1 MTRSRVS
8 SHDEPPPN
16 AEALHARL
24 RRRRAGKEIFQMKK
38 LSRFTLVLLLISL
51 ILITP
56 FSRVYADDLPFVDV
70 KPGSWYYNALCWAYE
85 NKYVSGVDDTHFGPN
100 QPCTRAQIVTILY
113 GIAGKPEVHI
123 ENPFDDIAPKNY
135 YYNAVLW
142 AVENKITGGVSDHQ
156 FGPNQKCT
164 RAQAVT
170 FIWAYFGREVVPPEV
185 QFDDVPAGAYYY
197 DAVNWAFS
205 NGITAGT
212 EWNLFSPKTTVTRA
226 MVVVFLRAQKHV
238 LEGGTHEFQY
248 VEDVPISCTAP
259 EGKRY
264 ACECGNTK
272 TIYTGTAV
280 LGHDFCKAKL
290 ISDATEKKATVYQL
304 TCIRCGKADSV
315 GNRSLGKP
323 IFAQPFIQSNLPTHV
338 WTEDE
343 LKEGIHLSSTDGAEA
358 TITRK
363 WFGNAWCYIAHIV
376 LPKGAY
382 HHFTGV
388 NVYALTGRNNMEDYR
403 PGYQQLVQTPEAKL
417 LVTGDTRLLNDKATL
432 RGGVGYKDGISS
444 GFSCWSSIT
453 GQFGQIKNIVGKTGN
468 LSPSEL
474 TAAKVTDALCF
485 GLPYIEDGRMDMEI
499 FASELD
505 YDAST
510 YKQQNLRRQVSGMGL
525 RREGDTVH
533 IYLVACDGCT
543 YTNTDSSD
551 PFNFANDR
559 ASYGNSKRELMILMS
574 TLGVDFEINLDG
586 GWSVCMNIRNPDGS
600 VEQLNAADF
609 SLKTGWS
616 PWPARE
622 LWDFLYFK

>member
-16 AEALHARL
+16 VEALHARL
-24 RRRRAGKEIFQMKK
+24 RRRRAGKEVFQVKK

-170 FIWAYFGREVVPPEV
+170 FIWAYFGREPVEPE
-185 QFDDVPAGAYYY
+185 FRFADVPEGSYYY

-205 NGITAGT
+205 NGVTAGT
-212 EWNLFSPKTTVTRA
+212 DWNHFSPKTVVTRA
-226 MVVVFLRAQKHV
+226 MVVVFLYATKH
-238 LEGGTHEFQY
+238 LIEGEEHDFRFE
-248 VEDVPISCTAP
+248 EDVPATCTTP
-259 EGKRY
+259 EGKLCVC
-264 ACECGNTK
+264 ACGCKK
-272 TIYTGTAV
+272 TIYTGTEV

-290 ISDATEKKATVYQL
+290 IADATYTTPTIYQL
-304 TCIRCGKADSV
+304 TCIRCGKADSS
-315 GNRSLGKP
+315 GSRSLGKP
-323 IFAQPFIQSNLPTHV
+323 IFGEPLIQSKIPTHA
-338 WTEDE
+338 WTADE
-343 LKEGIHLSSTDGAEA
+343 LANGIHFTSTDGAEA
-358 TITRK
+358 TITRR
-363 WFGNAWCYIAHIV
+363 WFANAWCYITHIV
-376 LPKGAY
+376 LPAGSY
-382 HHFTGV
+382 SHFTGT
-388 NVYALTGRNNMEDYR
+388 NVYAQTGSDTDFIRAYEEMK
-403 PGYQQLVQTPEAKL
+403 LIPEAQI
-417 LVTGDTRLLNDKATL
+417 LVNGDAQLLNKKDTL
-432 RGGVGYKDGISS
+432 RGGVPYKTEVYSS
-444 GFSCWSSIT
+444 TPTWSSIT
-453 GQFGQIKNIVGKTGN
+453 GKFGTIKSVYGLTGKVPFTDLIDLG
-468 LSPSEL
+468 
-474 TAAKVTDALCF
+474 VTDTMVF
-485 GLPYIEDGRMDMEI
+485 GNAYIEDGRLNKSI
-499 FASELD
+499 FDSEPD
-505 YDAST
+505 YSESSYT
-510 YKQQNLRRQVSGMGL
+510 EKYNRRQVSGIGF
-525 RREGDTVH
+525 RSEGDTVH
-533 IYLVACDGCT
+533 IYLVACDGCC
-543 YTNTDSSD
+543 YINTGATD
-551 PFNFANDR
+551 PYNFANDR

-574 TLGVDFEINLDG
+574 TLGVDFELNLDG
-586 GWSVCMNIRNPDGS
+586 GWSVCLIIRRNGKI
-600 VEQLNAADF
+600 EQVNAADF

-616 PWPARE
+616 AWEARE